1 MTQLNNKVN
10 SELEA
15 NESSGEISYQ
25 LSDSSRLL
33 NDDNFKRDLIKIV
46 VDKLLVALILVVVGF
61 FATNLIERF
70 KTERSF
76 SAELSKMR
84 VEKISQVWEK
94 IYQLEAAYDESDRMT
109 KDYYISAKTKSP
121 EDDKALY
128 QRLIMDPLIKS
139 VGPLQIELEQL
150 LIKNRFWLG
159 EEMYEEIYYY
169 LNASGEYRVAREGYL
184 PPDRRPDEKGLQ
196 ELLEK
201 REKARASIIEIRNRL
216 LQQ

>member
-1 MTQLNNKVN
+1 MTQPNNKIDADP
-10 SELEA
+10 EA
-15 NESSGEISYQ
+15 NEGSEQ
-25 LSDSSRLL
+25 VTHKLDDSRHLL
-33 NDDNFKRDLIKIV
+33 NDDSFKKDLIKIAI
-46 VDKLLVALILVVVGF
+46 DKLLVALILVVVGF

-76 SAELSKMR
+76 SAELNKMR

-109 KDYYISAKTKSP
+109 MDYYASAKTKSL
-121 EDDKALY
+121 EEGRAVY
-128 QRLIMDPLIKS
+128 QRLIMDPVTKS

-159 EEMYEEIYYY
+159 EEMYREIYYY

-184 PPDRRPDEKGLQ
+184 PPERRPDERGL
-196 ELLEK
+196 
-201 REKARASIIEIRNRL
+201 
-216 LQQ
+216 